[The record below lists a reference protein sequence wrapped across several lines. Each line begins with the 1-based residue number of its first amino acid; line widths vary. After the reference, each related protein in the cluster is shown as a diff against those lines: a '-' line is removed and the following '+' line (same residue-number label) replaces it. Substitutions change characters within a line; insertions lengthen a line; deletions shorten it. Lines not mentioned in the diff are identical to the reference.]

1 MSQAIPEEAVE
12 DDFHQFEDISLN
24 ELQGI
29 EATERSS
36 QASTISGGANS
47 GIFTSAKRIKLIEAE
62 HLLPNNLATF
72 IFFSKPNVCQY
83 PANLF

>member
-1 MSQAIPEEAVE
+1 MTASTQPPPPERVSQAILEEAVE

-36 QASTISGGANS
+36 QTSTISEGANS
-47 GIFTSAKRIKLIEAE
+47 GIFASAERIK
-62 HLLPNNLATF
+62 
-72 IFFSKPNVCQY
+72 
-83 PANLF
+83 

>member
-1 MSQAIPEEAVE
+1 VTASTQPPPPERISQANLEEAVE

-29 EATERSS
+29 ETTERPS

-47 GIFTSAKRIKLIEAE
+47 GIFTSAERIK
-62 HLLPNNLATF
+62 
-72 IFFSKPNVCQY
+72 
-83 PANLF
+83 